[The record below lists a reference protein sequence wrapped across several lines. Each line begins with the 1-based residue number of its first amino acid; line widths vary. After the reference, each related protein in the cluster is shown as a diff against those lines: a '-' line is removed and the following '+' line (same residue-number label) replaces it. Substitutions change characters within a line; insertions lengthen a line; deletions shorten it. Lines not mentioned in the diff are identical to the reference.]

1 MFDEVHKT
9 EINNEIGQS
18 KFLYPNIPKNKR
30 ILPNDLIRS
39 SLFTVGNHRVS
50 REYIKEKVIFSFGN
64 TRIMFTG
71 EELRQD
77 DADVWM
83 QIIYQLA
90 EQNDTS
96 FDFLPYRLIK
106 ELNWPARS
114 HYRDKLQTCLSRL
127 SATNLTVYNKYYKSG
142 ISLSL
147 VRKFQWCNDE
157 GNRLKKWKIWVE
169 PELVNL
175 FSGMNFT
182 KLIWMQ
188 RIKLTPLAKWLHSY
202 YSSHL
207 DPHSIKVETIL
218 KACGSKTKALK
229 HFKPILRNALVEL
242 VQVGLLADYYI
253 NSNNLVC
260 VTRNIKKQVY
270 INEENRQ

>member
-1 MFDEVHKT
+1 
-9 EINNEIGQS
+9 
-18 KFLYPNIPKNKR
+18 
-30 ILPNDLIRS
+30 
-39 SLFTVGNHRVS
+39 
-50 REYIKEKVIFSFGN
+50 
-64 TRIMFTG
+64 
-71 EELRQD
+71 
-77 DADVWM
+77 
-83 QIIYQLA
+83 
-90 EQNDTS
+90 
-96 FDFLPYRLIK
+96 
-106 ELNWPARS
+106 
-114 HYRDKLQTCLSRL
+114 
-127 SATNLTVYNKYYKSG
+127 
-142 ISLSL
+142 
-147 VRKFQWCNDE
+147 
-157 GNRLKKWKIWVE
+157 
-169 PELVNL
+169 
-175 FSGMNFT
+175 MNFT